1 MLTEIE
7 LSGPLEVTLV
17 PRRIFVDGVE
27 VTSSLAAASI
37 EMSEVLKLKTRHMEL
52 VGNRIRVDLDGLFP
66 PPRLDFRV
74 SRLALAD
81 GGMQLALGAVSY
93 THLSS
98 GRSAARASSLAK
110 A

>member
-1 MLTEIE
+1 
-7 LSGPLEVTLV
+7 
-17 PRRIFVDGVE
+17 
-27 VTSSLAAASI
+27 SI

-81 GGMQLALGAVSY
+81 GGMQLALGD
-93 THLSS
+93 
-98 GRSAARASSLAK
+98 SLADLQWP
-110 A
+110 ALRAPDSY